1 MIIDLEDYVMHF
13 GTPRHSGRYPWGSG
27 DNATGPQHNKSF
39 LDYVAD
45 MKRQGLSEA
54 EIAKGI
60 GMTTT
65 QLRAAKSI
73 AKNQKKASDIAMAQR
88 LSDKGYSNRAIAE
101 RMGLAGESSVR
112 ALLAPGVQDKLDVL
126 QTTSNL
132 LRDQVN
138 EKQYVDI
145 GTGVENHLNISSTKL
160 ATAVAVLQEEGYQV
174 HTVQVDQV
182 GTNQKTSIKVLT
194 PPGTTYVDAKNN
206 RENIKQIMAYS
217 EDGGRTYQKI
227 HPPVSVDSKRVDIR
241 YAEQGGTN
249 ADGVIYVRP
258 GVEDLSLGSSRYAQ
272 VRIAVDGTHYI
283 KGVAVYKDDLPA
295 GTDIVFN
302 TNKSNT
308 GHKLD
313 ALKPMDPDPDNP
325 FGSMIN
331 RQHGVMNIVNEQGDW
346 EKWSRS
352 LSTQV
357 LSKQNPSLARDQLAM
372 TLGRKQAEFDEIMAL
387 TNPTVKRKLL
397 ESFADDADSSAVHLK
412 AAALP
417 NQANHVILPIESM
430 KPTEVYAPNYE
441 NGERVVLIRHPH
453 GGIFEIPELVVNNR
467 NPEAKK
473 MIGSSSRDAIGIHS
487 KVAERLSGAD
497 FDGDTVLVIP
507 NRHGKIKT
515 APVLEKLKGFDPKK
529 EYPEYPGMKVMTE
542 HQLGFAMGDI
552 SNLITDM
559 TIKGAN
565 LDEISRAVRH
575 SMVVIDAAKH
585 KLNYKQSAID
595 RGIPALKAKYQG
607 KTTGGASTLI
617 SRATSRTD
625 VRDRKPRPAAKGGPI
640 DKTTGQKVF
649 EETGVHYVD
658 AKGKKVYKTVRSTKL
673 AETQNAHSLSSG
685 TVIERIYADHSNA
698 LKSLANK
705 ARLESIRTKAVPYSP
720 SAKKTYAAEVTSLN
734 HKLSVAIS
742 NRPLERQAQV
752 IANGAV
758 RAKRAAYPDM
768 DAATLKKVKAQALI
782 DARAT
787 TGAGKKR
794 IQITDSE
801 WAAIQAGA
809 ITNNKLTD
817 ILSNADL
824 DRVKELATPRER
836 LLMTATKQNRAH
848 SMLASGY
855 TQAEVAKHLGVSLS
869 TLKNSLS

>member
-1 MIIDLEDYVMHF
+1 MHF

-54 EIAKGI
+54 EIAKGV

-258 GVEDLSLGSSRYAQ
+258 GVEELSLGSSRYAQ

-417 NQANHVILPIESM
+417 KQANHVILPIESM

-575 SMVVIDAAKH
+575 SMVVIDAYKH

-607 KTTGGASTLI
+607 KTTRGASTLI

-658 AKGKKVYKTVRSTKL
+658 AKGKKIYKTVRSTKL

-720 SAKKTYAAEVTSLN
+720 SAKKAYAAEVTSLN

-752 IANGAV
+752 IANAAV

-794 IQITDSE
+794 VQITESE

-824 DRVKELATPRER
+824 NRVKELATPRER
-836 LLMTATKQNRAH
+836 LLMTTTKKNRAQ

>member
-1 MIIDLEDYVMHF
+1 MHF

>member
-1 MIIDLEDYVMHF
+1 MHF

-430 KPTEVYAPNYE
+430 KSTEVYAPNYE

>member
-1 MIIDLEDYVMHF
+1 
-13 GTPRHSGRYPWGSG
+13 
-27 DNATGPQHNKSF
+27 
-39 LDYVAD
+39 
-45 MKRQGLSEA
+45 
-54 EIAKGI
+54 
-60 GMTTT
+60 
-65 QLRAAKSI
+65 
-73 AKNQKKASDIAMAQR
+73 
-88 LSDKGYSNRAIAE
+88 
-101 RMGLAGESSVR
+101 
-112 ALLAPGVQDKLDVL
+112 
-126 QTTSNL
+126 
-132 LRDQVN
+132 
-138 EKQYVDI
+138 
-145 GTGVENHLNISSTKL
+145 
-160 ATAVAVLQEEGYQV
+160 
-174 HTVQVDQV
+174 
-182 GTNQKTSIKVLT
+182 
-194 PPGTTYVDAKNN
+194 
-206 RENIKQIMAYS
+206 
-217 EDGGRTYQKI
+217 
-227 HPPVSVDSKRVDIR
+227 
-241 YAEQGGTN
+241 
-249 ADGVIYVRP
+249 
-258 GVEDLSLGSSRYAQ
+258 
-272 VRIAVDGTHYI
+272 
-283 KGVAVYKDDLPA
+283 
-295 GTDIVFN
+295 
-302 TNKSNT
+302 
-308 GHKLD
+308 
-313 ALKPMDPDPDNP
+313 
-325 FGSMIN
+325 
-331 RQHGVMNIVNEQGDW
+331 
-346 EKWSRS
+346 
-352 LSTQV
+352 
-357 LSKQNPSLARDQLAM
+357 
-372 TLGRKQAEFDEIMAL
+372 
-387 TNPTVKRKLL
+387 
-397 ESFADDADSSAVHLK
+397 
-412 AAALP
+412 
-417 NQANHVILPIESM
+417 
-430 KPTEVYAPNYE
+430 
-441 NGERVVLIRHPH
+441 
-453 GGIFEIPELVVNNR
+453 
-467 NPEAKK
+467 
-473 MIGSSSRDAIGIHS
+473 
-487 KVAERLSGAD
+487 VAERLSGAD